1 MNGLVVAPTAK
12 KLKAIVMSKVPSMSS
27 EGCRPYV
34 DITNN
39 IDNNV
44 IYTSRSF
51 DPQPKYYSSL
61 TDEVIKIEF
70 PEGEEPVLRGD
81 VHLLF
86 KSKGVISD
94 SLICR
99 VALNT
104 AFI

>member
-1 MNGLVVAPTAK
+1 MNGLIVAPSAK
-12 KLKAIVMSKVPSMSS
+12 KLKAIVMSPVPSMMN

-39 IDNNV
+39 IDNKV
-44 IYTSRSF
+44 IYSSLKF
-51 DPQPKYYSSL
+51 DPQAKYYCTM
-61 TDEVIKIEF
+61 TDSAINIEF
-70 PEGEEPVLRGD
+70 PEGEEPVLTGD
-81 VHLLF
+81 VHFLF
-86 KSKGVISD
+86 KSKGVILD